1 MKTILFMGLTGHAQ
15 TLKTLS
21 LDRFDFI
28 SANQLKCFDK
38 SMLPPS
44 EKSLLIMDWDFYL
57 KDDHKAMLD
66 QTHITAIAFVVTS
79 DKLQELKSIKWHPK
93 TALIISPECLAS
105 HDMLDSIKNMLNG
118 KTAFD
123 CTLKA
128 FPELGE
134 KIKAFEA
141 RKPKLSRD
149 QLHMLK
155 DIMCSKSIME
165 YVKKTGKA
173 RATLYR
179 HLDQMVFQENVH
191 NLEELKMKAINQ
203 GWLN

>member
-1 MKTILFMGLTGHAQ
+1 MKILKSTSIAIFLILITACNRSSSEQWVVPDDQNQQITVSIHRYGEKLF
-15 TLKTLS
+15 S
-21 LDRFDFI
+21 LD
-28 SANQLKCFDK
+28 
-38 SMLPPS
+38 
-44 EKSLLIMDWDFYL
+44 
-57 KDDHKAMLD
+57 
-66 QTHITAIAFVVTS
+66 TS
-79 DKLQELKSIKWHPK
+79 NLLQELKSIKWHPK